1 VKWFDR
7 FLKGTANGIDKKVVE
22 LGHDPYDGKTTTFPT
37 VPPTK
42 TVSVSLPGTT
52 TISGATG
59 KVVRGVRITGGPHET
74 FGVSTITVPYS
85 NAKTWDRL
93 VAVVAVG
100 ADAITAGGVKLNAAS
115 GTATIKLMN
124 QAVRVGAGKRLVV
137 YLSSTSL
144 AQDSANALYLAG
156 VQPGSQIT
164 IGRTTLTLSVL
175 KKAVSR

>member
-1 VKWFDR
+1 
-7 FLKGTANGIDKKVVE
+7 L
-22 LGHDPYDGKTTTFPT
+22 
-37 VPPTK
+37 
-42 TVSVSLPGTT
+42 LPGTT

-74 FGVSTITVPYS
+74 LGVSTITVPYS

-100 ADAITAGGVKLNAAS
+100 TDAITAGGVKLSASS
-115 GTATIKLMN
+115 GTATIKFMN
-124 QAVRVGAGKRLVV
+124 QALHVGAGKRIVV

-144 AQDSANALYLAG
+144 AQSSANALYLAG

-164 IGRTTLTLSVL
+164 IGRATLTLSVL
-175 KKAVSR
+175 KKAVSK